1 MLEDPR
7 LFTSYDIILKMT
19 IDKHLFLCLFLSF
32 IGATVVG
39 TLSHEVGHYVVA
51 ESLGYD
57 AQIHYGAMGVV
68 QSPFDGRPSD
78 GFWITFGGPLQT
90 MLTGSLGLLLI
101 FLYRERF
108 RGAESLAVWQWLMVF
123 IALFWLR
130 QTANLTTWI
139 GGYLWRGSWSG
150 RGDEIRLAKDLG
162 IPEWTLLSFTG
173 LIGLFVL
180 ALVVFKI
187 IPARKRWTFIL
198 AGFFG
203 GVTGY
208 ILWLYVLGRIVLP

>member
-1 MLEDPR
+1 
-7 LFTSYDIILKMT
+7 MT
-19 IDKHLFLCLFLSF
+19 LDKHLFIWLFLSF
-32 IGATVVG
+32 IGATVIG
-39 TLSHEVGHYVVA
+39 TLSHELGHYVVA

-68 QSPFDGRPSD
+68 QSPADIRPSD

-90 MLTGSLGLLLI
+90 MLTGLIGLLLI

-108 RGAESLAVWQWLMVF
+108 RVAESLEVWQWLIVF

-150 RGDEIRLAKDLG
+150 RGDEIRLARDLG
-162 IPEWTLLSFTG
+162 IPEWTILSFTG
-173 LIGLFVL
+173 LIGLIVL
-180 ALVVFKI
+180 AFVIFKI
-187 IPARKRWTFIL
+187 IPDRQRWTFIL
-198 AGFFG
+198 AWLFG
-203 GVTGY
+203 SITGY
-208 ILWLYVLGRIVLP
+208 VLWLEVLGRVVMP